1 MQLAAGSQCFF
12 PHAWHGDYFHL
23 GFGSPLVVSNSTIS
37 EKGRCVESFG
47 SHYVMEEE
55 DRGEKCWR
63 CMTIFRK
70 HHNVLQYKESYCE
83 TYFSTF
89 RSLCENIAGDSP
101 MYSMF
106 RRDSEPVRCPFKG
119 PFTFSYSKGGSGLNQ
134 CSFPKSYLDSC
145 SDHRRLQVH
154 FQACIDVQGS
164 ESAVE
169 QMECLA
175 HWKEGSKHYMVAE
188 MSHDHVHSDETR
200 YRCFVYEKAG
210 KGDNRTVTMAQ
221 SLSATCRGLWS
232 PTEGYRTFKMEKVA
246 TSTATCHLPR
256 FLTSHR
262 TWSSLEGSVRLH
274 LNSGER
280 SLRLSN
286 LQDSR
291 HPEDSHVS
299 CHKVEAAN
307 YNSVRLVTFVKSDC
321 DSGFVCS
328 EFLEEADGV
337 VRVNLGQKSLLP
349 SEACTQLYFSSST
362 VKSLLMV
369 SRTSTT
375 PPGCPMSGHYLV
387 SPPSK
392 ALRSLGPSPCPAPT
406 SSLVSGCG
414 SSSMKVEQRCPGKNM
429 TSRTYTCTHHWSRE
443 GVTHVV
449 ISNPSSPLLLCLSY
463 TQGEKAWISTDS
475 CSSKPEHTFSLSQS
489 SPCVQTLLSSSL
501 SSNAPISSSNLPT
514 ITLFL
519 LLLLLNVRVSSS

>member
-1 MQLAAGSQCFF
+1 M
-12 PHAWHGDYFHL
+12 
-23 GFGSPLVVSNSTIS
+23 
-37 EKGRCVESFG
+37 
-47 SHYVMEEE
+47 
-55 DRGEKCWR
+55 
-63 CMTIFRK
+63 
-70 HHNVLQYKESYCE
+70 
-83 TYFSTF
+83 
-89 RSLCENIAGDSP
+89 
-101 MYSMF
+101 
-106 RRDSEPVRCPFKG
+106 
-119 PFTFSYSKGGSGLNQ
+119 
-134 CSFPKSYLDSC
+134 
-145 SDHRRLQVH
+145 
-154 FQACIDVQGS
+154 
-164 ESAVE
+164 
-169 QMECLA
+169 
-175 HWKEGSKHYMVAE
+175 
-188 MSHDHVHSDETR
+188 
-200 YRCFVYEKAG
+200 
-210 KGDNRTVTMAQ
+210 
-221 SLSATCRGLWS
+221 
-232 PTEGYRTFKMEKVA
+232 
-246 TSTATCHLPR
+246 
-256 FLTSHR
+256 
-262 TWSSLEGSVRLH
+262 EGSVRLH

-286 LQDSR
+286 LEDSR

-307 YNSVRLVTFVKSDC
+307 YNSARLVTFVKSGC

-328 EFLEEADGV
+328 EFVEEANGV
-337 VRVNLGQKSLLP
+337 LRVNLGQKSLLP

-449 ISNPSSPLLLCLSY
+449 ISNPSSPILLCLSY
-463 TQGEKAWISTDS
+463 TFGEKAWISTDS

-501 SSNAPISSSNLPT
+501 SSRAPIPSPLNT
-514 ITLFL
+514 ITIL
-519 LLLLLNVRVSSS
+519 LLVLLPNVRVSSSS

>member
-1 MQLAAGSQCFF
+1 MVFF
-12 PHAWHGDYFHL
+12 P
-23 GFGSPLVVSNSTIS
+23 
-37 EKGRCVESFG
+37 
-47 SHYVMEEE
+47 
-55 DRGEKCWR
+55 
-63 CMTIFRK
+63 
-70 HHNVLQYKESYCE
+70 
-83 TYFSTF
+83 
-89 RSLCENIAGDSP
+89 
-101 MYSMF
+101 
-106 RRDSEPVRCPFKG
+106 
-119 PFTFSYSKGGSGLNQ
+119 
-134 CSFPKSYLDSC
+134 
-145 SDHRRLQVH
+145 
-154 FQACIDVQGS
+154 
-164 ESAVE
+164 
-169 QMECLA
+169 
-175 HWKEGSKHYMVAE
+175 
-188 MSHDHVHSDETR
+188 
-200 YRCFVYEKAG
+200 
-210 KGDNRTVTMAQ
+210 
-221 SLSATCRGLWS
+221 
-232 PTEGYRTFKMEKVA
+232 VA

-449 ISNPSSPLLLCLSY
+449 ISNPSSPILLCLSY
-463 TQGEKAWISTDS
+463 TFGEKAWISTDS

-501 SSNAPISSSNLPT
+501 SSTAPLPSNLPA
-514 ITLFL
+514 ITFL
-519 LLLLLNVRVSSS
+519 LLLFIPNVRVSS